1 MKKLKGC
8 SKAVKMKYLIFI
20 FTTAMFVALPTR
32 VYQLLA
38 LVNQERGFFEETDI
52 TVPVLYG
59 ITALFVLSFLA
70 LSYISKEVP
79 SPKLPTG
86 KNPILGVASIVT
98 AAGFLWDILA
108 VIKSIVPAYSD
119 RAESFGAMLQI
130 NFEQSGGILS
140 ALQIVFAIFAIFYML
155 IFAISHLNG
164 VASYKEYK
172 MLALAPVCWAIIKLI
187 SKLMNAV
194 SFITVSELLFE
205 IFMFVFATLFLLT
218 FARISSGVFTEDSM
232 WGIFGYGFATAFFA
246 GLVTI
251 PRIVCIV
258 VSFDA
263 VEGHPFNFS
272 DLSILI
278 FTLSYIMA
286 SLGIGF
292 KDGFKNRR
300 AADTIKLPDDV
311 VVKKEKAVKTEEVD
325 VLKEL
330 GMADEEEEEFV
341 YEEAFPQAAAEEK
354 SFFEEVVEASK
365 PVEEVTEEVIE
376 EEIIEEAAEEPTE
389 DKISEE
395 IAEEIAEEVTEEIV
409 EDDDFEAM
417 DIFAEET
424 EDEDVDEVTE
434 EVIEDEIIEEAT
446 EEAVEDEIAE
456 EIVDEVAEDDDFE
469 AINVFAEETEDE
481 VVEEIIEEVIEDEIV
496 EEIAEEVIEDN
507 IAEEVVVDE
516 SFDAVD
522 IIEEKVEKKPKTEP
536 KQKKGLFGKKKKQEA
551 VEEVAED
558 LKPISLADLKKNNEQ

>member
-119 RAESFGAMLQI
+119 SAESFGAMLQI

-300 AADTIKLPDDV
+300 AADTIKLPDDA

-341 YEEAFPQAAAEEK
+341 YEEAFPQAAAEEE
-354 SFFEEVVEASK
+354 SFFEEVVEASQ
-365 PVEEVTEEVIE
+365 PVGEGAEEVIE
-376 EEIIEEAAEEPTE
+376 DEIIEEVAEEPTE
-389 DKISEE
+389 DKIS
-395 IAEEIAEEVTEEIV
+395 EEVTEEIV
-409 EDDDFEAM
+409 EDDDFEAIE
-417 DIFAEET
+417 IFAEET
-424 EDEDVDEVTE
+424 EDEVVNEVTE

-446 EEAVEDEIAE
+446 EEAAEDEIAE
-456 EIVDEVAEDDDFE
+456 EIVDEVAEEIVEDDIFD
-469 AINVFAEETEDE
+469 AIDVFAEETEDE

-516 SFDAVD
+516 SFDAAD
-522 IIEEKVEKKPKTEP
+522 IIEEKVEKKPEKEP
-536 KQKKGLFGKKKKQEA
+536 KQKKEKKGLFGKKKKQEA

>member
-59 ITALFVLSFLA
+59 ITALFVISFLA

-119 RAESFGAMLQI
+119 SAESFGAMLQI

-395 IAEEIAEEVTEEIV
+395 IAEEVTEEIV
-409 EDDDFEAM
+409 EDDDFEAI
-417 DIFAEET
+417 DI
-424 EDEDVDEVTE
+424 
-434 EVIEDEIIEEAT
+434 
-446 EEAVEDEIAE
+446 
-456 EIVDEVAEDDDFE
+456 
-469 AINVFAEETEDE
+469 FAEETEDE

-522 IIEEKVEKKPKTEP
+522 IIEEKVEKKPKTEH